1 MAIFYFQ
8 AYVQTND
15 DNVDRDIQTEEVD
28 SRQKWTQ
35 HPPEDF
41 AGCGRKFRFLLSA
54 AFQSFVLLS
63 MKFRCINPFPNKPA
77 FLHACSTSLLKTL

>member
-1 MAIFYFQ
+1 MLVILLLLQ

-28 SRQKWTQ
+28 ARQKWTQ

-41 AGCGRKFRFLLSA
+41 KGYGSRCLLLILGIKNPAYDVRNKVCLLS
-54 AFQSFVLLS
+54 L
-63 MKFRCINPFPNKPA
+63 
-77 FLHACSTSLLKTL
+77 T